1 MNSRKWHAIPAVL
14 CVMMIALG
22 IFSGCG
28 TGQTSLNV
36 VKLDSG
42 KISGVQQGGTWT
54 YLGIPYAK
62 PPVGNLRWKPPE
74 APVAWSGTRACTKYG
89 ATCPQPPGQISYG
102 KTSED
107 CLYLNVWT
115 PAKASTE
122 KLPVMVWIYG
132 GAFTTGS
139 GSDPGFNGVNLTK
152 QGVIVVTINYRVGM
166 FGFMAHPELSKESP
180 HSSSGNYGLMD
191 MIQALKWVKKN
202 INGFG
207 GDPGRVT
214 VFGQS
219 SGAES
224 IQYLLVSPPARGLFQ
239 RAISE
244 SGPRWHYGWISPMN
258 PTLEDAYKTGE
269 QMAVNLGC
277 DKASDQIAAMRAKSS
292 DEVLQASGYTV
303 EESCPPTGIQAAV
316 NVDSWVVPDKPE
328 TLYNAGKQMNVPVL
342 IGENKDDGTAFGA
355 IVQKNNITTAQYPTI
370 IQGAVGDA
378 SAAEVT
384 AMFPV
389 TSDAQVGAT
398 VSNLLTQ
405 MDFASCARYIC
416 QSTTTKTNSKAFLY
430 QFTRVP
436 PNKAGALLGCHHS
449 AELEYVFGNL
459 PSSEGFGP
467 KDTEISNTMM
477 GYWTRFAKTGDPNG
491 GGSTAWPAY
500 SSSKEQNLEI
510 GDQVTVNAGLF
521 KAQCDLSEK
530 IYAGGKP

>member
-1 MNSRKWHAIPAVL
+1 MSRKKPLAVLAVL
-14 CVMMIALG
+14 CVMALALG
-22 IFSGCG
+22 VFSGCG
-28 TGQTSLNV
+28 TTQTSLNV

-62 PPVGNLRWKPPE
+62 PPVGNLRGKPPE
-74 APVAWSGTRACTKYG
+74 APVAWSGTRACTQYG
-89 ATCPQPPGQISYG
+89 ATCPQPPGPVSFG
-102 KTSED
+102 NESED

-115 PAKASTE
+115 PAKTPTE

-139 GSDPGFNGVNLTK
+139 GSDPRFNGVNLTK

-166 FGFMAHPELSKESP
+166 FGFMAHPQLSQESA
-180 HSSSGNYGLMD
+180 HHSSGNYGLMD
-191 MIQALKWVKKN
+191 MIQALKWVKTN

-244 SGPRWHYGWISPMN
+244 SGPRWHYGWIAPMN
-258 PTLEDAYKTGE
+258 PTLKDAEKTGE
-269 QMAVNLGC
+269 QIAVNLGLA
-277 DKASDQIAAMRAKSS
+277 DASDQIAAMRAKSS
-292 DEVLQASGYTV
+292 DDVLKAAGYNVLASD
-303 EESCPPTGIQAAV
+303 PPSGIQAAV
-316 NVDSWVVPDKPE
+316 NVDGWIIPEKPE

-342 IGENKDDGTAFGA
+342 IGSNKDDGTLFGG
-355 IVQKNNITTAQYPTI
+355 IVQKNNTTVSQYKPI
-370 IQGAVGDA
+370 IQGAVGE
-378 SAAEVT
+378 AAANEVVG
-384 AMFPV
+384 MFPM
-389 TSDAQVGAT
+389 TTNAQVGPT

-416 QSTTTKTNSKAFLY
+416 DSTRAKTTSKAFLY

-436 PNKAGALLGCHHS
+436 PTQAGALLGCCHS
-449 AELEYVFGNL
+449 AEIQYVFGNL
-459 PSSEGFGP
+459 PSSEGYGP
-467 KDTEISNTMM
+467 KDTQISNAMM

-491 GGSTAWPAY
+491 GGSTAWPTY
-500 SSSKEQNLEI
+500 SSKEQNLEI
-510 GDQVTVNAGLF
+510 GDQVKANAGLF
-521 KAQCDLSEK
+521 KAQIDLSEK

>member
-1 MNSRKWHAIPAVL
+1 MNWRKWHALLAVL
-14 CVMMIALG
+14 CVMTLALG
-22 IFSGCG
+22 TFSGCG
-28 TGQTSLNV
+28 TGQTSLKV

-42 KISGVQQGGTWT
+42 KISGVKQGGTWT

-89 ATCPQPPGQISYG
+89 ATCPQPPGLVSFG

-115 PAKASTE
+115 PAKTSTE

-139 GSDPGFNGVNLTK
+139 GSDPRFNGVNLSK
-152 QGVIVVTINYRVGM
+152 QDVIVVTINYRVGM
-166 FGFMAHPELSKESP
+166 FGLIAHPELSKESP
-180 HSSSGNYGLMD
+180 HHSSGNYGLMD

-224 IQYLLVSPPARGLFQ
+224 IQYLLVSPPAKGLFQ

-258 PTLEDAYKTGE
+258 PSLKDAEKTGE

-277 DKASDQIAAMRAKSS
+277 GNASDQIAAMRAKSS
-292 DEVLQASGYTV
+292 DEVLKAAGYNVLASD
-303 EESCPPTGIQAAV
+303 PPTGIQAAV
-316 NVDSWVVPDKPE
+316 NVDGWIIPEKPE
-328 TLYNAGKQMNVPVL
+328 TLYKAGKQMNVPVL
-342 IGENKDDGTAFGA
+342 IGSNRDDGTLFGG
-355 IVQKNNITTAQYPTI
+355 IVQKNNIPASQYQPI
-370 IQGAVGDA
+370 IQGAVGEPAA
-378 SAAEVT
+378 SEVVS
-384 AMFPV
+384 MFPV
-389 TSDAQVGAT
+389 TTNAQVGAT

-416 QSTTTKTNSKAFLY
+416 DSTIAKTTSKAFLY

-436 PNKAGALLGCHHS
+436 PTQAGTLLGCCHS

-459 PSSEGFGP
+459 PASQGYGP

-477 GYWTRFAKTGDPNG
+477 GYWTRFAKTGDPKG
-491 GGSTAWPAY
+491 GGSPVWPSY
-500 SSSKEQNLEI
+500 SSKDQNMEI
-510 GDQVTVNAGLF
+510 GDQVTVNSGLF